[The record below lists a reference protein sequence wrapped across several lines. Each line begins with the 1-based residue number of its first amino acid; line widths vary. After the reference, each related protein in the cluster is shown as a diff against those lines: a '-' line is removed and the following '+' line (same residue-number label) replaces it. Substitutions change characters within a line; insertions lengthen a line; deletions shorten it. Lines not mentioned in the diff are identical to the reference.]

1 MSEQLAFFD
10 ALRSGLRCR
19 CASCAGHAIPQDDEC
34 RRWRLASLHPAD
46 TWTIRELRKLSIDGS
61 FR

>member
-10 ALRSGLRCR
+10 ALRSGLRCK
-19 CASCAGHAIPQDDEC
+19 CADCYGSGIPEDDAC

-46 TWTIRELRKLSIDGS
+46 AWTIRELRNLSINGS